1 MVMIHLRNP
10 NRCSKVRCK
19 VHHNGLGGSRIC
31 DSVSGLVFDNG
42 SCGFGVCGGG
52 FARAL
57 CIGSCGNMA
66 RYIHSCLP
74 LRTMSIFVMFWGFMS
89 KFHKELIEV
98 DLLRLHPT
106 TLHRFVL
113 TNQTQSISKRKN
125 VLVRSVNAIS
135 KRRPSYMLIAGLHY
149 VKDD

>member
-1 MVMIHLRNP
+1 
-10 NRCSKVRCK
+10 
-19 VHHNGLGGSRIC
+19 
-31 DSVSGLVFDNG
+31 
-42 SCGFGVCGGG
+42 
-52 FARAL
+52 
-57 CIGSCGNMA
+57 
-66 RYIHSCLP
+66 
-74 LRTMSIFVMFWGFMS
+74 MS

-98 DLLRLHPT
+98 DLLRLHQT